1 MGNTAA
7 YGPTR
12 CMSAASGGAE
22 PDGEERVP
30 DGPVGRH
37 PVSEGRDDVGDDRR
51 DADQGGGQVA
61 ADSLEPLLDVLAEIA
76 LEALSGAEE

>member
-7 YGPTR
+7 FGPTL
-12 CMSAASGGAE
+12 CVSADAGGGE

-30 DGPVGRH
+30 DGVERRLAH
-37 PVSEGRDDVGDDRR
+37 EDRR
-51 DADQGGGQVA
+51 LADGERHVA

-76 LEALSGAEE
+76 LEALSGDER